1 LYPNPGTGVVVISGL
16 KSGETW
22 MLRDVL
28 GKDIAVN
35 RVGDAGFDSDDL
47 LAGMYYIVVGERVL
61 TFCKK

>member
-1 LYPNPGTGVVVISGL
+1 VVVISGL
-16 KSGETW
+16 KPGETW

>member
-1 LYPNPGTGVVVISGL
+1 VVVISGL

-47 LAGMYYIVVGERVL
+47 LAGMYYILVGERVL